1 MASIFLTILTT
12 LRFSCPSLEVSEW
25 KRLNIQ
31 LKHTLAPLHFLI
43 SNCNDASE
51 LGILGNQVSK
61 EISNFCSENK
71 ELFAEEFKP
80 SKEFVRHENKSIVQL
95 ENYKKELRKEAFK
108 PGADPEKR
116 KLFHQA
122 CKAVSELKKRERKRQ
137 DEKTTAFQEKKFNSN
152 RYKFAK
158 EIVNG
163 TFGADSVNATF
174 DKVKADQYY
183 PDTYSIPR
191 NIHLP
196 DLHWYPPALTSPND
210 ADFKPFDSS
219 PFRPRDIRKVLM
231 NANKNSAPG
240 PDGVPFSVLLK
251 LDSTHHILATLFTK
265 VQALGAPPSSWG
277 ESVVKLIHKKGEPSD
292 PSNFRMIALSGCVGK
307 TFHLL
312 LNARLTSFLIGNK
325 LIDPKMQKAFIP
337 GVNGCIE
344 HNLAM
349 EEIMK
354 DARKQK
360 KTAHITFFDLEDAFG
375 SVPHSLIMES
385 LKMNFVPQNIII
397 TSHNSTHLVKQLS
410 KHHYGDLTHSTS
422 GVGFFK
428 VIH

>member
-1 MASIFLTILTT
+1 M
-12 LRFSCPSLEVSEW
+12 
-25 KRLNIQ
+25 
-31 LKHTLAPLHFLI
+31 
-43 SNCNDASE
+43 
-51 LGILGNQVSK
+51 
-61 EISNFCSENK
+61 
-71 ELFAEEFKP
+71 
-80 SKEFVRHENKSIVQL
+80 
-95 ENYKKELRKEAFK
+95 RKEAFK

-137 DEKTTAFQEKKFNSN
+137 DEKTTVFQEKKFNSY

-240 PDGVPFSVLLK
+240 PDGVPVG
-251 LDSTHHILATLFTK
+251 
-265 VQALGAPPSSWG
+265 VPNEE
-277 ESVVKLIHKKGEPSD
+277 ESPQDMVAD
-292 PSNFRMIALSGCVGK
+292 
-307 TFHLL
+307 HLL
-312 LNARLTSFLIGNK
+312 W
-325 LIDPKMQKAFIP
+325 
-337 GVNGCIE
+337 
-344 HNLAM
+344 
-349 EEIMK
+349 
-354 DARKQK
+354 
-360 KTAHITFFDLEDAFG
+360 
-375 SVPHSLIMES
+375 
-385 LKMNFVPQNIII
+385 
-397 TSHNSTHLVKQLS
+397 
-410 KHHYGDLTHSTS
+410 
-422 GVGFFK
+422 
-428 VIH
+428 